1 MRISVQTNYRV
12 RNSKIEV
19 TSFRNLKKTDP
30 KTGANDD
37 NDDAYCYCFDHQ
49 KFLQNYDD
57 EQDDSIDDAYD
68 DDDDAND
75 HCDYYQK
82 RVL

>member
-1 MRISVQTNYRV
+1 MMTVSDYDDYDYLKG
-12 RNSKIEV
+12 RN
-19 TSFRNLKKTDP
+19 FRGN
-30 KTGANDD
+30 
-37 NDDAYCYCFDHQ
+37 

-75 HCDYYQK
+75 YCDYYQK